1 MKILE
6 IIKVNKSFNDGDNLH
21 KVLRDISL
29 TVSENEIIIIMGPSG
44 SGKTT
49 LLNLI
54 SMITDM
60 DSGSIKFNGMVLD
73 CSNSRAIDRIRS
85 KFLGLL
91 FQSDN
96 LLPEFTV
103 LENLML
109 PYEINNIKE
118 HHDPT
123 ELIKTFFLEDKLNSY
138 PKELSA
144 GEAQRI
150 SLIRAI
156 INKPSLILADEPT
169 ANLDEQNIKKM
180 ITFIEGIRKKFSTSF
195 IIATHDERL
204 CDIAD
209 KILYLDNGKLL
220 ERKRVE

>member
-1 MKILE
+1 MSILE
-6 IIKVNKSFNDGDNLH
+6 IVKVNKSFNDGNNIH
-21 KVLRDISL
+21 NVINDISL
-29 TVSENEIIIIMGPSG
+29 TVSKNEIIIIMGPSG

-54 SMITDM
+54 SMIAEM
-60 DSGSIKFNGMVLD
+60 DSGSMIFDEIPLNISD
-73 CSNSRAIDRIRS
+73 PSSIDKIRS

-109 PYEINNIKE
+109 PYKINNIKE
-118 HHDPT
+118 HHDPIK
-123 ELIKTFFLEDKLNSY
+123 LIKTFSLEDKLNSF

-169 ANLDEQNIKKM
+169 ANLDEQNIDTM
-180 ITFIEGIRKKFSTSF
+180 IEFIKDIREKFSTSF

-209 KILYLDNGKLL
+209 KILYLDNGKLS
-220 ERKRVE
+220 ERKRAK

>member
-1 MKILE
+1 MNILE
-6 IIKVNKSFNDGDNLH
+6 IKNLSKSFNDGDKRH
-21 KVLRDISL
+21 KVIKDLFLS
-29 TVSENEIIIIMGPSG
+29 VSESEIIIIMGPSG

-54 SMITDM
+54 SMIEEL
-60 DSGSIKFNGMVLD
+60 DSGTIKFEGKTQDTSDL
-73 CSNSRAIDRIRS
+73 NSIDRIRS
-85 KFLGLL
+85 RFLGFL

-103 LENLML
+103 MENLMI
-109 PYEINNIKE
+109 PYKINKIKE
-118 HHDPT
+118 HHDPI
-123 ELIKTFFLEDKLNSY
+123 ELIKTFSLENKLTNY
-138 PKELSA
+138 PNQLSA

-169 ANLDEQNIKKM
+169 ANLDEENINTMIGFIDSIKK
-180 ITFIEGIRKKFSTSF
+180 EYATSF
-195 IIATHDERL
+195 IVATHDERL

-209 KILYLDNGKLL
+209 KILYLDNGKLS
-220 ERKRVE
+220 ERKKN